1 MIVKVQRP
9 DGRGSWL
16 VYDETSR
23 LLRRLT
29 NKEVTRAAKAAMQ
42 GQLRAYFDAEIRGD
56 DVLLITR
63 VEDQDW

>member
-1 MIVKVQRP
+1 MIVKVQRSA
-9 DGRGSWL
+9 GRGGWL
-16 VYDETSR
+16 VYDETRR

-42 GQLRAYFDAEIRGD
+42 GQLRAYFEAEISGD
-56 DVLLITR
+56 DILLITR

>member
-9 DGRGSWL
+9 DGRGGWL
-16 VYDETSR
+16 VYDETRR

-42 GQLRAYFDAEIRGD
+42 GQLRAYFEAEISGD
-56 DVLLITR
+56 DILLITR

>member
-9 DGRGSWL
+9 DGRGRWL

-29 NKEVTRAAKAAMQ
+29 NREVTRAAKAAMQ
-42 GQLRAYFDAEIRGD
+42 GQLRAYFEAEISGD
-56 DVLLITR
+56 DILLIAR